1 MSLAAGGTERVTLA
15 GSAGGPLDVERLER
29 DLASMWKAASDRT
42 GGTAV
47 SRACSSTLI
56 ALFPPPAPPGTEEI
70 VAALSRRH
78 PCRVLRV
85 ERGDAGGPPLT
96 ASAGAVCHLRGD
108 GQGLICTEEIRIV
121 VAPGAEERIPSAVRS
136 LSLGGLPV
144 VLLALDPAA
153 LATREFAATAA
164 DAHCVVVESASARD
178 LVAER
183 PAGARDLAWSHGAA
197 LRRALA
203 VAADDR
209 TAAQVLE
216 QSVRIEVQYGGDGAP
231 PAAALLLAGW
241 VAAVSGRTAI
251 GRDEA
256 PPRAATVRRPASTGS
271 ASAARC
277 EFHPRPGGP
286 SGLRGIAAF
295 DEGGRRV
302 QATLDAGAHAA
313 AIEGPAGTWRMTLR
327 PRDRADEVIEEI
339 HRHLPP
345 PAFAAALA
353 CARALGRSLEA

>member
-1 MSLAAGGTERVTLA
+1 MSTGAREPERLTLA
-15 GSAGGPLDVERLER
+15 GSAGGPLEVERLER

-56 ALFPPPAPPGTEEI
+56 ALFPPPARPGAEEI

-85 ERGDAGGPPLT
+85 ERGDPGGPPLS

-144 VLLALDPAA
+144 VLLALEAGV
-153 LATREFAATAA
+153 LGTREFEATAA
-164 DAHCVVVESASARD
+164 DAHCVVVESTCAAD
-178 LVAER
+178 LAPER
-183 PAGARDLAWSHGAA
+183 PAGTRDLAWSRGAD
-197 LRRALA
+197 LRRALG
-203 VAADDR
+203 VAASDR
-209 TAAQVLE
+209 AACEVL
-216 QSVRIEVQYGGDGAP
+216 QRSVRLEILFGAAEAP

-241 VAAVSGRTAI
+241 FAAASGRMDEGGGP
-251 GRDEA
+251 GRM
-256 PPRAATVRRPASTGS
+256 PRVEFRPQ
-271 ASAARC
+271 
-277 EFHPRPGGP
+277 PGGA
-286 SGLRGIAAF
+286 GELQAIAAF

-302 QATLDAGAHAA
+302 QASLHPGAHAA
-313 AIEGPAGTWRMTLR
+313 ALEGPGGSRLVTLR

-339 HRHLPP
+339 HQHLPP

>member
-1 MSLAAGGTERVTLA
+1 MNAGAGGPERLTLA
-15 GSAGGPLDVERLER
+15 GTAGGPLEVERLER
-29 DLASMWKAASDRT
+29 DLASMWKAASDRS

-56 ALFPPPAPPGTEEI
+56 ALYPPPARPGADEV

-85 ERGDAGGPPLT
+85 ERGDPNGPPLS
-96 ASAGAVCHLRGD
+96 ASAEAVCHLRGD
-108 GQGLICTEEIRIV
+108 RQGLICTEEIRIV

-144 VLLALDPAA
+144 VLLALEAA
-153 LATREFAATAA
+153 VLGTREFEATAA
-164 DAHCVVVESASARD
+164 DAHCVVVESTCAAD
-178 LVAER
+178 LAPER
-183 PAGARDLAWSHGAA
+183 PAGTRDLAWSRGAD
-197 LRRALA
+197 LRRALG
-203 VAADDR
+203 VAAADR
-209 TAAQVLE
+209 AAYEVL
-216 QSVRIEVQYGGDGAP
+216 QRTVRLEIRFGGAAAP

-241 VAAVSGRTAI
+241 FAATSGRTGSEAEGP
-251 GRDEA
+251 GRM
-256 PPRAATVRRPASTGS
+256 PRVEFRP
-271 ASAARC
+271 
-277 EFHPRPGGP
+277 EPGCTA
-286 SGLRGIAAF
+286 GLQGIAAF
-295 DEGGRRV
+295 DDGGRRV
-302 QATLDAGAHAA
+302 QVTLPAGARAA
-313 AIEGPAGTWRMTLR
+313 AIEGPGGSRLVTLR

>member
-1 MSLAAGGTERVTLA
+1 VSPGGGEAERLTLA
-15 GSAGGPLDVERLER
+15 GSAGGPLEVERLER

-56 ALFPPPAPPGTEEI
+56 ALFTPPARPGGEDLVT
-70 VAALSRRH
+70 ALSRRH

-85 ERGDAGGPPLT
+85 ERGDAAGPPLS

-121 VAPGAEERIPSAVRS
+121 VAPGAEERLPSAVRS

-144 VLLALDPAA
+144 VLLALDAA
-153 LATREFAATAA
+153 VLGTREFAAIAT
-164 DAHCVVVESASARD
+164 DAHCVVVESAGARD
-178 LVAER
+178 LAAER
-183 PAGARDLAWSHGAA
+183 PAGTRDLAWSRGAD
-197 LRRALA
+197 LRRALG
-203 VAADDR
+203 VAAEDP
-209 TAAQVLE
+209 TAAQVL
-216 QSVRIEVQYGGDGAP
+216 QGCVRVEIQYGGVGPP

-241 VAAVSGRTAI
+241 FAAVS
-251 GRDEA
+251 E
-256 PPRAATVRRPASTGS
+256 GS
-271 ASAARC
+271 ARV
-277 EFHPRPGGP
+277 EFRPRPDG
-286 SGLRGIAAF
+286 SAELHAIAAY

-302 QATLDAGAHAA
+302 QATLNPGGHVAG
-313 AIEGPAGTWRMTLR
+313 IEGPAGSRLVTLR

-353 CARALGRSLEA
+353 RARALGQSLEA